1 MKFGFSA
8 RSYVASL
15 PNCVSEIH
23 GEIEAVV
30 RGCKGASRIVVDDR
44 SVTRTKKRI
53 KSIESRDQIVASNE
67 AWLEYSKE
75 SCFRTYNKKRIKT
88 RRHGVSLSLS
98 FSLCVHVVNESFDNV
113 LFVSQYPFTVISSNL
128 Q

>member
-1 MKFGFSA
+1 MQGS
-8 RSYVASL
+8 VANRRRRPL
-15 PNCVSEIH
+15 GNEN
-23 GEIEAVV
+23 EKAN
-30 RGCKGASRIVVDDR
+30 
-44 SVTRTKKRI
+44 